1 MEIGVSLSPTQS
13 QFAPILFAGHLD
25 QGLETASA
33 LGYAGVELSLRDS
46 TQIDLDSLLEKMRR
60 YRLKVYAIAT
70 GQTWVTDGCSFYH
83 ADGDRR
89 EKTVERVRNH
99 IALAAELHCMVII
112 GGIRG
117 KILFSSESEKEELE
131 RQGTSAIAR
140 CLEHAEKRSVTLLLE
155 PINRYETN
163 VVNTLEEGLRMIRRL
178 GSSRFKLLPDTFH
191 MNIEEESIPESI
203 LHAGGEIAYVH
214 LADSNRLSPGW
225 GHIDFPAI
233 AAALKTIPY
242 DGPLGIE
249 VISRTDDRSAMRQA
263 ISYVKSLLAS
273 PERAS

>member
-13 QFAPILFAGHLD
+13 QFAPILFAGNLD
-25 QGLETASA
+25 EGLETASA
-33 LGYAGVELSLRDS
+33 LGYTGVELSLRDS
-46 TQIDLDSLLEKMRR
+46 TQIDLDSLLQKLRR

-70 GQTWVTDGCSFYH
+70 GQTYITDGCSFYN

-117 KILFSSESEKEELE
+117 KILFSSASEKKQLE
-131 RQGTSAIAR
+131 QQGTSAIAR
-140 CLEHAEKRSVTLLLE
+140 CLEHAEKKSVTLLLE

-163 VVNTLEEGLRMIRRL
+163 VVNTLEEGLQMIRRL
-178 GSSRFKLLPDTFH
+178 GSPYIKLLPDTFH

-203 LHAGGEIAYVH
+203 LHAGKEIAYVH
-214 LADSNRLSPGW
+214 FADSNRLSPGW

-233 AAALKTIPY
+233 AAALKAISY

-273 PERAS
+273 QE